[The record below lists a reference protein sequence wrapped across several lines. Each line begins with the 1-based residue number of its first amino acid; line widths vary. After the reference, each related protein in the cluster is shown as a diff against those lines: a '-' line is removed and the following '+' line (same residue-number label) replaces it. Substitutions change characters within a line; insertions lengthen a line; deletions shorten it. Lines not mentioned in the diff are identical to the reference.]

1 MTQPYLGQ
9 ITMFAGNFAPR
20 GWMFCNGQTLSIQQ
34 YAALFSL
41 LGTAYGGNGTTTF
54 QLPNLQSRL
63 PVAQGQGSGLSNYFL
78 GQAAGTP
85 TVNLTLQ
92 NMPNH
97 THMLNATTAMANT
110 GTIGTN
116 TLPAQPNGPIA
127 SPEFYA
133 APVSGQPAPT
143 PQAMAAGACGP
154 AGGNQPHNNMMPSLC
169 ITFIIAMSGIF
180 PSRS

>member
-1 MTQPYLGQ
+1 MGRRS
-9 ITMFAGNFAPR
+9 A
-20 GWMFCNGQTLSIQQ
+20 IQQ

-41 LGTAYGGNGTTTF
+41 LGTAYGGNGTSF

-97 THMLNATTAMANT
+97 THMLNATTAMADAGIAPMRCPPSRT
-110 GTIGTN
+110 VRSQILISIG
-116 TLPAQPNGPIA
+116 PGI
-127 SPEFYA
+127 
-133 APVSGQPAPT
+133 
-143 PQAMAAGACGP
+143 GP
-154 AGGNQPHNNMMPSLC
+154 ARADASGDGRRRLRSGGRQ
-169 ITFIIAMSGIF
+169 
-180 PSRS
+180 